1 MKTTKIVSGV
11 ALTLL
16 GAGGGYVQMDTAE
29 MRNYR
34 NELVEKGTLTAEETL
49 NLYRIR
55 DQQFGIVDKKPVNLD
70 FVSVREYTRNKNEL
84 LNDNKVRPDEFRM
97 AGEYLAEELKNK
109 TFTNV
114 NGNLLEKI
122 LK

>member
-34 NELVEKGTLTAEETL
+34 NELVEKGTLTAEEAL

-55 DQQFGIVDKKPVNLD
+55 DKQFGIIDKKPVNLD
-70 FVSVREYTRNKNEL
+70 VVATQEFNRHKAILIKNNTTRPDQQHLAKEYTKEL
-84 LNDNKVRPDEFRM
+84 VKDR
-97 AGEYLAEELKNK
+97 Y
-109 TFTNV
+109 TNV